1 LLLSI
6 RCVIESFEKGFLMLE
21 DEKNQKKALKIFSA
35 TVSQVLGEDDDIAIE
50 VMRAA
55 DSADPDAQ
63 KAAEAVYDA
72 LPREKRAE
80 INDYAVELALVERRR
95 SQRLNRTSSVGG
107 PSEEDAAADDAAA
120 DDAGE
125 DVTGEDVTD
134 DVVASEEIVDEEG
147 PVAAGDDA
155 ALATDDD
162 DVTPPFLKGNGD
174 SAESRLG

>member
-1 LLLSI
+1 
-6 RCVIESFEKGFLMLE
+6 MLE

-35 TVSQVLGEDDDIAIE
+35 TVAQVLGEDDDIAME

-95 SQRLNRTSSVGG
+95 SQRLNRTSSIGG
-107 PSEEDAAADDAAA
+107 PSEEDAAA

>member
-1 LLLSI
+1 
-6 RCVIESFEKGFLMLE
+6 MLE

-35 TVSQVLGEDDDIAIE
+35 TVAQVLGEDDDIAME

-95 SQRLNRTSSVGG
+95 SQRLNRTSSFGG
-107 PSEEDAAADDAAA
+107 PSEEDAAA

-162 DVTPPFLKGNGD
+162 DVTPPFLKGDGD

>member
-1 LLLSI
+1 
-6 RCVIESFEKGFLMLE
+6 MLE
-21 DEKNQKKALKIFSA
+21 DEKNEKKALKIFSA
-35 TVSQVLGEDDDIAIE
+35 TVAQVLGEDDDIAME

-95 SQRLNRTSSVGG
+95 SQRLNRTSSIGG
-107 PSEEDAAADDAAA
+107 PSEEDAAA

>member
-35 TVSQVLGEDDDIAIE
+35 TVSQVLGEDDDIAME

-72 LPREKRAE
+72 LPSEKRAE

-107 PSEEDAAADDAAA
+107 PSEEDAAA

>member
-1 LLLSI
+1 
-6 RCVIESFEKGFLMLE
+6 MLE

-35 TVSQVLGEDDDIAIE
+35 TVAQVLGEDDDIAME

-95 SQRLNRTSSVGG
+95 SQRLNRTSSIGG
-107 PSEEDAAADDAAA
+107 PSEEDAAADDAG
-120 DDAGE
+120 DDVTGEDVTGE

-162 DVTPPFLKGNGD
+162 DVTPPFLKGDGD

>member
-1 LLLSI
+1 
-6 RCVIESFEKGFLMLE
+6 M
-21 DEKNQKKALKIFSA
+21 
-35 TVSQVLGEDDDIAIE
+35 
-50 VMRAA
+50 
-55 DSADPDAQ
+55 
-63 KAAEAVYDA
+63 
-72 LPREKRAE
+72 
-80 INDYAVELALVERRR
+80 ALVERRR
-95 SQRLNRTSSVGG
+95 SQRLNRTSSIGG
-107 PSEEDAAADDAAA
+107 PSEEDAAA

>member
-1 LLLSI
+1 M

-21 DEKNQKKALKIFSA
+21 DEKNEKKALKIFSA
-35 TVSQVLGEDDDIAIE
+35 TVAQVLGEDDDIAME

-95 SQRLNRTSSVGG
+95 SQRLNRTSSIGG
-107 PSEEDAAADDAAA
+107 PSEEDAAA

-155 ALATDDD
+155 ALVTDDD

>member
-1 LLLSI
+1 
-6 RCVIESFEKGFLMLE
+6 MLE

-35 TVSQVLGEDDDIAIE
+35 TVAQVLGEDDDIAIE

-95 SQRLNRTSSVGG
+95 SQRLNRTSSIGG
-107 PSEEDAAADDAAA
+107 PSEEDAAA

>member
-1 LLLSI
+1 
-6 RCVIESFEKGFLMLE
+6 MLE

-35 TVSQVLGEDDDIAIE
+35 TVSQVLGEDDDIAME

-72 LPREKRAE
+72 LPPKKRSE

-95 SQRLNRTSSVGG
+95 SQRLNRTSSIGG
-107 PSEEDAAADDAAA
+107 PSEEDAAA

>member
-1 LLLSI
+1 
-6 RCVIESFEKGFLMLE
+6 MLE

-107 PSEEDAAADDAAA
+107 PSEEDAAADDA
-120 DDAGE
+120 GE